1 MLTPAHLHTYLSPM
15 KYFLLSLFIALGLA
29 GKTQVVSTAFLQ
41 SYSIEE
47 VVGVMDDLGVPPG
60 FLPANYA
67 VDCYRVIYMTPH
79 PNGTDVEVSG
89 LICIPAG
96 GGCAFPLSSYQHG
109 TIARRIDAP
118 SFGGT
123 EFDLQ
128 VLYASAGYVAVAAD
142 YIGLGTSQG
151 MHPYV
156 HADSEA
162 TTCRD
167 LLRAARDLQS
177 ALGYLLNDELFIWG
191 YSQGG
196 HATAALQRL
205 IETDPSQ
212 EFAITGSAPM
222 AGPYDVSGV
231 QAEVITSNNPYPTPG
246 YLPYVIFSYQS
257 VYGNLY
263 TDINDVFLPEYAS
276 ILPGLFDG
284 NTSMGT
290 INNACPDIPNQVL
303 QPALLEAF
311 LQDPNHPMRIALAD
325 NDLYDWAPAVPT
337 RLLYCIG
344 DDQVNYMN
352 SVVAYNAF
360 LDLGSTNVEQM
371 DLGDWD
377 HGFCAPFAMFDG
389 YSFFESLREPPFNP
403 TVTSE
408 VTGVSASGNADGTIT
423 VTVDSPGI
431 WSYSWSHKA
440 NGLSLNGLEEGQY
453 ILTLTAE
460 NGCSVSYLYTIDVQV
475 GVAESTNSTL
485 RAWPVPAGDM
495 LTIEIPE
502 HMQEAELTIS
512 DLTGRVVMRKHAS
525 DHAPLEVTH
534 LPSGQY
540 ILRCGEY
547 ALRIAKS

>member
-1 MLTPAHLHTYLSPM
+1 MKHL
-15 KYFLLSLFIALGLA
+15 LLPLFIAFGCVVQA
-29 GKTQVVSTAFLQ
+29 QVVSTEFLQ
-41 SYSIEE
+41 SYSVEE
-47 VVGVMDDLGVPPG
+47 VYDVMEDLGVPPG
-60 FLPANYA
+60 FLTANYA
-67 VDCYRVIYMTPH
+67 VDCYRIIYMTAH

-89 LICIPAG
+89 LICVPAG

-167 LLRAARDLQS
+167 LIRAAHELQDT
-177 ALGYLLNDELFIWG
+177 LGYLLNDELFIWG

-205 IETDPSQ
+205 IETDPTQ
-212 EFAITGSAPM
+212 EFVLTGSAPM

-263 TDINDVFLPEYAS
+263 TDINDVFLPEYAA

-311 LQDPNHPMRIALAD
+311 QQDPNHPMRIALAD
-325 NDLYDWAPAVPT
+325 NDLYDWVPQIPT
-337 RLLYCIG
+337 LLLYCIG
-344 DDQVNYMN
+344 DDQVNFMN
-352 SVVAYNAF
+352 SIVAYNAF
-360 LDLGSTNVEQM
+360 TDAGSTTVQEM
-371 DLGDWD
+371 DLGEWD
-377 HGFCAPFAMFDG
+377 HGFCAPFAMFEG
-389 YSFFESLREPPFNP
+389 YSFFESLREPTFNP

-431 WSYSWSHKA
+431 WSYSWNNKA
-440 NGLSLNGLEEGQY
+440 TGLSLSGLEEGEY
-453 ILTLTAE
+453 ILTITAE
-460 NGCSVSYLYTIDVQV
+460 NGCSVSYLYTIDVLV
-475 GVAESTNSTL
+475 DVAESTDSEL
-485 RAWPVPAGDM
+485 RVWPVPAEN
-495 LTIEIPE
+495 LITL
-502 HMQEAELTIS
+502 ELRSDIVQTELIIT
-512 DLTGRVVMRKHAS
+512 DLTGR
-525 DHAPLEVTH
+525 EVLRENVQSGVPVSIAH
-534 LPSGQY
+534 LQAGHY
-540 ILRCGEY
+540 TARCGTHSV
-547 ALRIAKS
+547 RIMKH

>member
-1 MLTPAHLHTYLSPM
+1 MKHL
-15 KYFLLSLFIALGLA
+15 LLPVFIALGCA
-29 GKTQVVSTAFLQ
+29 SQAQVVSTEFLQ
-41 SYSIEE
+41 SYTLQE
-47 VVGVMDDLGVPPG
+47 VYQVMEDLGVPPG
-60 FLPANYA
+60 FLTANYE

-79 PNGTDVEVSG
+79 PNGTEVEVSG
-89 LICIPAG
+89 LICVPAG

-123 EFDLQ
+123 ESDLQ

-167 LLRAARDLQS
+167 LIRAAHELQDS
-177 ALGYLLNDELFIWG
+177 LGYLLNDELFIWG

-205 IETDPSQ
+205 IETDPDQ
-212 EFAITGSAPM
+212 EFILTASAPM

-263 TDINDVFLPEYAS
+263 TDINEVFLPEYAA

-303 QPALLEAF
+303 QPALLETF
-311 LQDPNHPMRIALAD
+311 QQDPNHPMRIALAD
-325 NDLYDWAPAVPT
+325 NDLYDWIPQIPT
-337 RLLYCIG
+337 LLLYCNG
-344 DDQVNYMN
+344 DDQVNFMN
-352 SVVAYNAF
+352 SIVAYNAF
-360 LDLGSTNVEQM
+360 TGAGSTTVQEM
-371 DLGDWD
+371 DLGEWD
-377 HGFCAPFAMFDG
+377 HGFCAPFAMFEG
-389 YSFFESLREPPFNP
+389 YSFFESLREPSFNP
-403 TVTSE
+403 AVTSE
-408 VTGVSASGNADGTIT
+408 VSGVSASGNADGTIT

-431 WSYSWSHKA
+431 WSYSWSNKA
-440 NGLSLNGLEEGQY
+440 TGLSLAGLAEGEY
-453 ILTLTAE
+453 ILTITAE
-460 NGCSVSYLYTIDVQV
+460 NGCSVSYVYTIDVQV
-475 GVAESTNSTL
+475 GVAESTDSAL
-485 RAWPVPAGDM
+485 RAWPVPAGD
-495 LTIEIPE
+495 LLYIEIPG
-502 HMQEAELTIS
+502 HMQEAELTLS
-512 DLTGRVVMRKHAS
+512 DLTGRVVMRTHAS
-525 DHAPLEVTH
+525 NQNPLDVTH
-534 LPSGQY
+534 LPAGQY
-540 ILRCGEY
+540 IIRCGEN